1 MAVSSPDNS
10 PARYRSRA
18 THMAYRWPILT
29 AVTSQVVFWTIANT
43 TLALVIWS
51 VLRAAETTYAS
62 VVAPPLLG
70 ICLMG
75 FVAALVYGTTLGLID
90 VWTDRRFG
98 PRIPLGARILLR
110 GGLYTVIFGVV
121 AFATIHSFEH
131 FFVNARLMPSDVVL
145 TPYARLRWTLIFVPT
160 TLVGNFLVSF
170 IRQTN
175 RSFGPGLLASMLLGR
190 YSKPVHE
197 RRIFMFM
204 DMKGS
209 TAHAEELGPE
219 RYSAM
224 VRDLFHDMDSVVPY
238 FEAEIYQYVGDEVVF
253 TWNAPAMRDPRR
265 CLLFF
270 FAVEDAIAKRA
281 RRYMERYGRIP
292 TFKAGMH
299 VGDVVAVEIGELKR
313 EIAYHGDTINS
324 AARIQRLS
332 NTFGEPL
339 LISDE
344 LLQLCGD
351 LGAVHLRSIP
361 LGAVRLRGKLADL
374 VIHAVERVK
383 KARAP
388 K

>member
-1 MAVSSPDNS
+1 
-10 PARYRSRA
+10 
-18 THMAYRWPILT
+18 MAYRWPVLT
-29 AVTSQVVFWTIANT
+29 AITTQVVFWTVANT
-43 TLALVIWS
+43 TLALVTWS
-51 VLRAAETTYAS
+51 VLRAAEITYAT

-70 ICLMG
+70 TCLLS
-75 FVAALVYGTTLGLID
+75 FVAAVLYGTTLGLID

-98 PRIPLGARILLR
+98 PNIPLGARILLR
-110 GGLYTVIFGVV
+110 GGLYTVIFSAI
-121 AFATIHSFEH
+121 AFATVGSFEH
-131 FFVNARLMPSDVVL
+131 FFMNSSFMPSAVVV
-145 TPYARLRWTLIFVPT
+145 TPDARLRWALTFVPT

-190 YSKPVHE
+190 YRKPVHE

-209 TAHAEELGPE
+209 TTYAEELGPE

-224 VRDLFHDMDSVVPY
+224 VRDLFHDVDGVVPH

-253 TWNAPAMRDPRR
+253 TWNAPGMRDPRR

-281 RRYMERYGRIP
+281 RRYMDRYGRIP
-292 TFKAGMH
+292 TFKAGLH

-324 AARIQRLS
+324 AARIQSLS

-339 LISDE
+339 LISDD

-351 LGAVHLRSIP
+351 LSAVHLRSIP
-361 LGAVRLRGKLADL
+361 LGAVSLRGKLTDM
-374 VIHAVERVK
+374 VIHAVERVDK
-383 KARAP
+383 PRSP
-388 K
+388 R